1 MAGGAARLALLL
13 CVGALLGGAVA
24 ASVAEQI
31 KELLKL
37 KESGE
42 ARPQLGGGPIV
53 TS

>member
-42 ARPQLGGGPIV
+42 ARP
-53 TS
+53 S